1 MKKNILKKITIIL
14 IIILISLISFI
25 GIYQK
30 KLNKMEN
37 ILPEYKLGM
46 DFAERRAVRLDIDL
60 STETEYYNEDGSLHV
75 HDDEEESHEGLI
87 EKEVAVNSQE
97 SLNEQNYAIAKEIIK
112 KRLKDSGAEEYIVR
126 QDENGYFSIEL
137 GEDDYTDTYIEL
149 LSMQG
154 SFEIKDSDTGEVL
167 LNNEYIKD
175 ASAVTSTG
183 STGSVS
189 TYLVID
195 FNKEGKSKLEEISKT
210 YVETTDEEG
219 NTTTK
224 NVLITLDDQTI
235 MNTYFGQTMTTGE
248 IQIPIG
254 EATTSTT
261 TLSSYIKEAHML
273 ATLLRNG
280 KLPIVYEIGYN
291 NTLTSSI
298 TEQMVQTYIIAF
310 AIIIIILVLY
320 FIIKYKVTG
329 VLAGISWI
337 GFLAV
342 LLLTLRYTNSVI
354 TANSIVAIAI
364 ACVFNY
370 IFLCA
375 LLRNKQGKTFKELII
390 YYTILSVS
398 MFIIAIVFA
407 FSNSLAVSSFGI
419 TLFWGS
425 VLLITYNLIFTN
437 NLIDVKTTLK

>member
-14 IIILISLISFI
+14 VIILISLISFI

-75 HDDEEESHEGLI
+75 HDDEGGTEESHEGLI
-87 EKEVAVNSQE
+87 EKEVAINPQE
-97 SLNEQNYAIAKEIIK
+97 SLNEQNYAKSKEIIK

-137 GEDDYTDTYIEL
+137 AENDYTDTYIEL

-154 SFEIKDSDTGEVL
+154 SFAIKDSDTGEVL
-167 LNNEYIKD
+167 LNNDYIKD

-183 STGSVS
+183 NTGSVS
-189 TYLVID
+189 TYLVIN
-195 FNKEGKSKLEEISKT
+195 FNKEGKEKLEEISKI

-224 NVLITLDDQTI
+224 NVLVTLDDQTI

-248 IQIPIG
+248 VQIPIG

-280 KLPIVYEIGYN
+280 KLPIIYEVGYN
-291 NTLTSSI
+291 NILTSNI
-298 TEQMVQTYIIAF
+298 TEQMVQTYIIALT
-310 AIIIIILVLY
+310 IIIIILVLY
-320 FIIKYKVTG
+320 FIIKYKVKG
-329 VLAGISWI
+329 MLAGASWI

-342 LLLTLRYTNSVI
+342 LLLTLRYTNSII
-354 TANSIVAIAI
+354 TANSIIAIAI
-364 ACVFNY
+364 IYVFNY
-370 IFLCA
+370 IFLNA

-390 YYTILSVS
+390 HYAILGAP
-398 MFIIAIVFA
+398 MYIIAIVFA
-407 FSNSLAVSSFGI
+407 FSSIIAVSSFGI

-425 VLLITYNLIFTN
+425 ILIIAYNFIVTN
-437 NLIDVKTTLK
+437 NLIDAKE